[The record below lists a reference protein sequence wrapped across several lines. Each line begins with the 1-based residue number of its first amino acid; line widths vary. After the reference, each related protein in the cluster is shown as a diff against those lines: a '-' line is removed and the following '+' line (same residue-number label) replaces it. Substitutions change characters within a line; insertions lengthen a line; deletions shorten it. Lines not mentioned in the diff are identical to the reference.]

1 MKIKKDRIHELPR
14 FGFTVVPNGYMKS
27 FKEVG
32 VLVDTNTRKLS
43 VVIAKV
49 IEEDYEDAI
58 TSIAERMLADRYEI
72 YMLNLIFTEKEMLEY
87 E

>member
-1 MKIKKDRIHELPR
+1 MKIKKARIHELPR
-14 FGFTVVPNGYMKS
+14 FGFAVVPNGYMKS

-43 VVIAKV
+43 IVIAKV

-58 TSIAERMLADRYEI
+58 TSIAKGMLTARYEI
-72 YMLNLIFTEKEMLEY
+72 YMLNLIFTEKVMLED